1 MPKRKKGKRVSKKC
15 PDDYNCKA
23 TDLKVEKQIKRDE
36 DVKPKEVF
44 GKDLKIKKSK
54 KKY

>member
-1 MPKRKKGKRVSKKC
+1 MPKKTKRVSKKS

-44 GKDLKIKKSK
+44 GKDLKIKNLK